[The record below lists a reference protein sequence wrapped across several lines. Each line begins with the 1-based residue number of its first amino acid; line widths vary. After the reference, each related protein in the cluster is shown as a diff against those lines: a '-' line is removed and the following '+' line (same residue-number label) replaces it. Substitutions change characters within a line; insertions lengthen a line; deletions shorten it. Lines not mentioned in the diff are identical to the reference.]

1 MNINRIVVVLICI
14 CSLNLAKAQV
24 IQDTIPD
31 PVYKHPDTSLRIKN
45 LNPYFNLHVDSTL
58 KYQLIINKP
67 QENYYWFLKNSP
79 VGLKVNKDNGLLTFK
94 AEKSY
99 FLSGKLKYDYEY
111 KVAISVQNLE
121 YPKDKVDTNFII
133 QFYSTEIIPS
143 KVKPTVTSVMNI
155 EEGDTIS
162 FKVQCDNGSFPIEE
176 LTYISNYPVKSL
188 TPVAKCGDDFTW
200 SPSFDF
206 VKDSDKDKTKKVLL
220 YIIGAN
226 KFHNTDTGKIE
237 INVRENINYPQQVR
251 EFQKLRE
258 DVQRYIISLKSSFRL
273 VDKKIKKTKST
284 RTGFDLAS
292 ASTALGGTV
301 FSSLPSEGQKTAG
314 KILPSVGVA
323 MVPVKEATAPNNSY
337 EQNTAT
343 LIRSSIKRLEYL
355 LQENQLVTER
365 DPDILI
371 KSRKLRDELK
381 QMQVQL
387 IDIPYSEEQVDEKEV
402 DAYFNNPKVNKKY
415 KPKRRKG

>member
-1 MNINRIVVVLICI
+1 MNITRIVLILFCCC
-14 CSLNLAKAQV
+14 CSTFAKAQV
-24 IQDTIPD
+24 TLDTIPD
-31 PVYKHPDTSLRIKN
+31 QVNKLPDTSLRIKN

-58 KYQLIINKP
+58 RYQLLINKP

-79 VGLKVNKDNGLLTFK
+79 VGLKVNKDNGILTFK
-94 AEKSY
+94 ADKSY
-99 FLSGKLKYDYEY
+99 FLSGRLKYDYEY

-121 YPKDKVDTNFII
+121 DPKDKIDTNFII

-143 KVKPTVTSVMNI
+143 KVKPTVTSVMNM

-176 LTYISNYPVKSL
+176 LTYISNYPVKSI
-188 TPVAKCGDDFTW
+188 TPVTKCGDDFTW

-206 VKDSDKDKTKKVLL
+206 VKDSDREKTKKVLL
-220 YIIGAN
+220 YIIGTN
-226 KFHNTDTGKIE
+226 KFHHSDTARIE
-237 INVRENINYPQQVR
+237 INVKENINYPQQVR
-251 EFQKLRE
+251 EFDRLRE
-258 DVQRYIISLKSSFRL
+258 DIRKYIVSLKSSFRI
-273 VDKKIKKTKST
+273 VDKKIKRTKGT

-337 EQNTAT
+337 EQNSAT

-355 LQENQLVTER
+355 LQENQLITER
-365 DPDILI
+365 DPDILS
-371 KSRKLRDELK
+371 KSKKLRDELK

-387 IDIPYSEEQVDEKEV
+387 IDIPYSEEQVDEKEL

-415 KPKRRKG
+415 RPKKRKK